1 LLVPNV
7 VKTWAPVGKTPL
19 LWHSY
24 TRDRISAISSVTVS
38 PQRKRLGLYAQFHT
52 SNIKG
57 EEVLKFLRHLLRH
70 LRGNVELVWD
80 GGSIHRRNIVKE
92 FLAAQ
97 KRLHVH
103 RFPAYTPQLNPDE
116 FVWTK
121 AKHDLS
127 NGAPKDIRE
136 LGTTLR
142 RSIHRIRNSQRLLWS
157 CIDHSEL
164 PWR

>member
-1 LLVPNV
+1 M
-7 VKTWAPVGKTPL
+7 GRTPR

-24 TRDRISAISSVTVS
+24 TRDKISAISSVTVS
-38 PQRKRLGLYAQFHT
+38 PRRQRVGLYAQFYPC
-52 SNIKG
+52 NIKG
-57 EEVLKFLRHLLRH
+57 EQVVRFLRHLLRY

-80 GGSIHRRNIVKE
+80 GGTIHRKDVVKQ
-92 FLAAQ
+92 FLASQ
-97 KRLHVH
+97 RRLHVH
-103 RFPAYTPQLNPDE
+103 RFPGYAPQLNPDE

-127 NGAPKDIRE
+127 NGVPKDVLE

-142 RSIHRIRNSQRLLWS
+142 RSIRRIKNSQRLLWS